1 MITVVPMMAMMAMV
15 TVMAVVPMMA
25 VMAVVSKNR
34 QFILHTFRW
43 RQIACKY
50 LTGID
55 ATSCDPFY
63 SRNFHGDCLQRSL
76 G

>member
-1 MITVVPMMAMMAMV
+1 MMTVVTMMAMV
-15 TVMAVVPMMA
+15 TVVAMMPMVAVV
-25 VMAVVSKNR
+25 AVVSKNR
-34 QFILHTFRW
+34 QFFLHTCRW

-63 SRNFHGDCLQRSL
+63 SRNFHGDCLHRSL